1 MDEQE
6 KRQQAQDPAVE
17 EPSGTETE
25 PAQAPQEDQL
35 ERLKETTE
43 KIWDSTV
50 HAFSTATFRAN
61 QYKKLVQKKIDLS
74 ALHKKISATHADLG
88 KLIDDLREAGKK
100 SIMGQPAVKELLAR
114 LDELKAEAA
123 ALEESV
129 EKIRAEVPDGE
140 SGQGD
145 KADKAV

>member
-88 KLIDDLREAGKK
+88 KLIDDLREAGK
-100 SIMGQPAVKELLAR
+100 
-114 LDELKAEAA
+114 
-123 ALEESV
+123 
-129 EKIRAEVPDGE
+129 
-140 SGQGD
+140 
-145 KADKAV
+145 